1 MVFQK
6 VISHLQ
12 ILASRKAKN
21 ASKKHNI
28 STETQT
34 EREVHENIQFNVDA
48 ETVTE
53 QQPNSCKQRE
63 TKKRTSQ
70 ESEEEIEP
78 EDALNLMFDKKFETM
93 QTQIDKNMEPPAK
106 KYKPDGHDIKGKG
119 NRDQFDF
126 DIEIYFAIQEC
137 EQQISSGNIEDL
149 SANLTSIATKLRKRS
164 KLIKLADRLPAEWSI
179 VQEYEQDPMA
189 RDSDDAQKLDR
200 QNKGQSEKR
209 K

>member
-1 MVFQK
+1 M
-6 VISHLQ
+6 
-12 ILASRKAKN
+12 
-21 ASKKHNI
+21 
-28 STETQT
+28 
-34 EREVHENIQFNVDA
+34 DA

-53 QQPNSCKQRE
+53 QQPNSCEQRQ
-63 TKKRTSQ
+63 TKKHTSQ

-78 EDALNLMFDKKFETM
+78 EDALNLMFDYFDKKFETM

-126 DIEIYFAIQEC
+126 EIEISFAIQEC
-137 EQQISSGNIEDL
+137 EQQISRGNTEDL
-149 SANLTSIATKLRKRS
+149 SANLTSIATKLRKRN
-164 KLIKLADRLPAEWSI
+164 KLIKLVGRLPAEWSI

-200 QNKGQSEKR
+200 QSKGQSEKS

>member
-12 ILASRKAKN
+12 NLASRKAEN
-21 ASKKHNI
+21 ASKKDDI
-28 STETQT
+28 STETHT
-34 EREVHENIQFNVDA
+34 ERGGHQNIQFNADA

-53 QQPNSCKQRE
+53 QQANSCKQRE

-78 EDALNLMFDKKFETM
+78 EDALNLMFDKNFETM
-93 QTQIDKNMEPPAK
+93 QTQIGKNMEPPAK
-106 KYKPDGHDIKGKG
+106 KYKPDEHDIKGKG

-126 DIEIYFAIQEC
+126 DIEISFAIQEC
-137 EQQISSGNIEDL
+137 ELQISRSNTEDL
-149 SANLTSIATKLRKRS
+149 STNLTSVATKLRKRN
-164 KLIKLADRLPAEWSI
+164 KLIKLANRLPADGLQCRNTNKTPWQGI
-179 VQEYEQDPMA
+179 LLTG
-189 RDSDDAQKLDR
+189 RKLDW
-200 QNKGQSEKR
+200 QNKGQSEKG

>member
-12 ILASRKAKN
+12 NLASRKAKS
-21 ASKKHNI
+21 ALKKDDI

-34 EREVHENIQFNVDA
+34 ERGGHENIQFNVDA
-48 ETVTE
+48 ETGTE
-53 QQPNSCKQRE
+53 QQASLCKQRE

-119 NRDQFDF
+119 NKDQFDF
-126 DIEIYFAIQEC
+126 NTEISFAIQEC
-137 EQQISSGNIEDL
+137 QQQISRGNIENL
-149 SANLTSIATKLRKRS
+149 SANLTSIATKLKKR
-164 KLIKLADRLPAEWSI
+164 
-179 VQEYEQDPMA
+179 
-189 RDSDDAQKLDR
+189 
-200 QNKGQSEKR
+200 N
-209 K
+209 